1 MSWKISN
8 GKQLRIAISG
18 KSGCG
23 NTTVCK
29 LLADKLNIGV
39 VNFTFR
45 NLSEETG
52 LTLEQIIEKAKNDDW
67 FDTQI
72 DKRQV
77 ELALQKS
84 CVLGSRLA
92 VWMLKQADFK
102 VYLTAAE
109 HVRAKRIHKREGG
122 SVEKIA
128 AFTKMW
134 DAEDSERYKKLY
146 NIDNEDYAH
155 VDLVIDTERY
165 TPEQIVSL
173 ILEGLA
179 QKKLIER
186 SSGSADD

>member
-92 VWMLKQADFK
+92 VWMLKQADLK

-128 AFTKMW
+128 AFTKMR

-146 NIDNEDYAH
+146 NIDNNDYRH

-179 QKKLIER
+179 QKKLIEH
-186 SSGSADD
+186 SSGTDD

>member
-84 CVLGSRLA
+84 CVLGS
-92 VWMLKQADFK
+92 
-102 VYLTAAE
+102 
-109 HVRAKRIHKREGG
+109 
-122 SVEKIA
+122 
-128 AFTKMW
+128 
-134 DAEDSERYKKLY
+134 
-146 NIDNEDYAH
+146 
-155 VDLVIDTERY
+155 
-165 TPEQIVSL
+165 
-173 ILEGLA
+173 
-179 QKKLIER
+179 
-186 SSGSADD
+186 